1 MKKNFE
7 EFIKNRSELPDNVD
21 VLKDM
26 VMSTSHMLTSANH
39 MLVSANQEIKI
50 LTENQE
56 HYKSTLTILKRFQ
69 YGQRSELLKK
79 NG

>member
-26 VMSTSHMLTSANH
+26 VMSTSH